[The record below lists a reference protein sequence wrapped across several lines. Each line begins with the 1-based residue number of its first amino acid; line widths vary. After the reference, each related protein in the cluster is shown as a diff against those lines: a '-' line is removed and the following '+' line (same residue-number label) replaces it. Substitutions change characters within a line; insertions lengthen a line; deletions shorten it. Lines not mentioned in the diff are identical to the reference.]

1 MVGDLGRGADGV
13 MLVAMSED
21 EGPVRHVRTDGTDLR
36 SDVTP
41 TGRRVGGRLVRT
53 PSLSSSPRG
62 GGAGRRSW
70 IAVAAAAA
78 VLVIVAVA
86 LGMVAVTGHEFA
98 GSGGGSP
105 GSWPGVVA
113 TVETAVGAW
122 LDPQWL
128 APTLLRVGS
137 LAPVVFAAVFVVL
150 TLAGVPRSVL
160 TVSAGWVFGPWAGV
174 LLAWGVALLSA
185 WLGYALAR
193 LVVAPR
199 GRGDDRAE
207 EPRSGD
213 LPAAGLGGA
222 WGAARSRLGGVL
234 AVGRRRLQVLG
245 GPFDDRRGALVAVVV
260 ARLVPVLPFAMV
272 NYSCGALRVA
282 RGPFLL
288 GSGIGLVPGAVF
300 YAAIGA
306 GLSAPGWPQL
316 VALGVAVAGALA
328 MGSSWTRR
336 RKVAGPAPR
345 VLG

>member
-1 MVGDLGRGADGV
+1 

-36 SDVTP
+36 SDATSMR
-41 TGRRVGGRLVRT
+41 RRVGGRLVRT

-62 GGAGRRSW
+62 GGAGRRSDR
-70 IAVAAAAA
+70 AVAAAAA

-86 LGMVAVTGHEFA
+86 LGMIAVAGHEFA

-105 GSWPGVVA
+105 GSWRGVVA

-128 APTLLRVGS
+128 APTLLRVGW

-160 TVSAGWVFGPWAGV
+160 TVSAGWVFGLWAGV
-174 LLAWGVALLSA
+174 LLAWGLALLSA

-193 LVVAPR
+193 LVVAPPER
-199 GRGDDRAE
+199 EDDRAE
-207 EPRSGD
+207 GPRSGD
-213 LPAAGLGGA
+213 LPAVGLGGA
-222 WGAARSRLGGVL
+222 WGAARSRLDGVL
-234 AVGRRRLQVLG
+234 AVGRRRLQVVG
-245 GPFDDRRGALVAVVV
+245 GPFGDRQGALVAVVV
-260 ARLVPVLPFAMV
+260 ARLVPVLPFAVV

-282 RGPFLL
+282 RGPFVV

-306 GLSAPGWPQL
+306 GLSAPGWLPFVSVG
-316 VALGVAVAGALA
+316 VALAGALVAVATSRA
-328 MGSSWTRR
+328 RR
-336 RKVAGPAPR
+336 RKASVCASP
-345 VLG
+345 VSQ